1 YCPRRPSL
9 PRETPLL
16 FLPPQHDAPVPT
28 DGNQVDTSAA
38 NPHQSGTTASNIFDA
53 SRRQPAP
60 ATSGAAELAGQP
72 ISVLSPEDQKK
83 LVAAKK
89 LVIDNLR
96 FVPDFPIPRYQVYRH
111 TPYIPESRRLQLS
124 SRCSCPSDPG
134 RFGNQVPDVIVG
146 LEARGFLFGPTLALR
161 LNRPFVPVRK
171 KGKMPGACRTV
182 GYTKEYGKDEFQV
195 QTDAIKP
202 GQQCLIVDDII
213 ATGGTAAAAGQLVE
227 LSEAHIMGYLFMIDI
242 INLKGTSLLGKTPII
257 TLIEHNEE
265 E

>member
-1 YCPRRPSL
+1 MS
-9 PRETPLL
+9 
-16 FLPPQHDAPVPT
+16 APFPT
-28 DGNQVDTSAA
+28 DGNQVETSAA
-38 NPHQSGTTASNIFDA
+38 NPYQPGITSSAVLDA
-53 SRRQPAP
+53 SRRQPAS
-60 ATSGAAELAGQP
+60 ATSGATELASQP

-83 LVAAKK
+83 LVVAKK

-96 FVPDFPIPRYQVYRH
+96 FVPDFPIPGIKFIDILPLFQN
-111 TPYIPESRRLQLS
+111 PAAFS
-124 SRCSCPSDPG
+124 SLLDVLVLLIQE
-134 RFGNQVPDVIVG
+134 RFGNQVPDIIVG

-182 GYTKEYGKDEFQV
+182 EYTKEYGKDEFQV
-195 QTDAIKP
+195 QTNAIKP

-213 ATGGTAAAAGQLVE
+213 ATGGTAAAAGKLVE

-242 INLKGTSLLGKTPII
+242 INLKGTSLLGLKPII

>member
-1 YCPRRPSL
+1 MS
-9 PRETPLL
+9 
-16 FLPPQHDAPVPT
+16 APVST
-28 DGNQVDTSAA
+28 DGNQVHTSAA
-38 NPHQSGTTASNIFDA
+38 NPYQPGLTSSTVLDA
-53 SRRQPAP
+53 SRRQPAST
-60 ATSGAAELAGQP
+60 TSGTTELASQP
-72 ISVLSPEDQKK
+72 IGVLSPEDQTK
-83 LVAAKK
+83 LAVAKK

-96 FVPDFPIPRYQVYRH
+96 FVPDFPIPGIKFIDILPIFQNPVAF
-111 TPYIPESRRLQLS
+111 S
-124 SRCSCPSDPG
+124 SLLDVLVLLIQE

-161 LNRPFVPVRK
+161 LSRPFVPVRK

-182 GYTKEYGKDEFQV
+182 EYTKEYGKDEFQV

-213 ATGGTAAAAGQLVE
+213 ATGGTAAAAGKLVE

-242 INLKGTSLLGKTPII
+242 INLKGTSLLGEKPII
-257 TLIEHNEE
+257 TLVEHNEE

>member
-1 YCPRRPSL
+1 MS
-9 PRETPLL
+9 
-16 FLPPQHDAPVPT
+16 APVPT

-38 NPHQSGTTASNIFDA
+38 NPHQSGTTASNILDA
-53 SRRQPAP
+53 SRRQPTP
-60 ATSGAAELAGQP
+60 ATSGATELAGQP

-96 FVPDFPIPRYQVYRH
+96 FVPDFPIPGIKFIDILPIFQNPAAFTSLLDVLVLL
-111 TPYIPESRRLQLS
+111 IQE
-124 SRCSCPSDPG
+124 
-134 RFGNQVPDVIVG
+134 RFGNQVPDVVVG

-182 GYTKEYGKDEFQV
+182 EYTKEYGKDEFQV

-213 ATGGTAAAAGQLVE
+213 ATGGTAAAAGQLVG
-227 LSEAHIMGYLFMIDI
+227 LSEAHVMGYLFMIDI

>member
-1 YCPRRPSL
+1 MS
-9 PRETPLL
+9 
-16 FLPPQHDAPVPT
+16 APVPT
-28 DGNQVDTSAA
+28 DGNQVQTSAA
-38 NPHQSGTTASNIFDA
+38 NPYQPGLTSSTVLDA
-53 SRRQPAP
+53 SRRQPAST
-60 ATSGAAELAGQP
+60 TSGTTELASQQIG
-72 ISVLSPEDQKK
+72 VLSPEDQQK
-83 LVAAKK
+83 LAVAKK

-96 FVPDFPIPRYQVYRH
+96 FVPDFPIPGIKFIDILPIFQNPVAF
-111 TPYIPESRRLQLS
+111 S
-124 SRCSCPSDPG
+124 SLLDVLVLLIQE

-182 GYTKEYGKDEFQV
+182 EYTKEYGKDEFQV

-213 ATGGTAAAAGQLVE
+213 ATGGTASAAGKLVE

-242 INLKGTSLLGKTPII
+242 INLKGTTLLGEKPII
-257 TLIEHNEE
+257 TLVEHNEE

>member
-1 YCPRRPSL
+1 MSASVTL
-9 PRETPLL
+9 
-16 FLPPQHDAPVPT
+16 

-38 NPHQSGTTASNIFDA
+38 NPHQPGFTSSTVLDA
-53 SRRQPAP
+53 SLGQPTSSA
-60 ATSGAAELAGQP
+60 SGAAELASQP
-72 ISVLSPEDQKK
+72 ISTLTPADQKK
-83 LVAAKK
+83 LAVAKQ

-96 FVPDFPIPRYQVYRH
+96 YEPDFPIPGIKFIDILPIFQNPAAFGSLLDVLVLLVQ
-111 TPYIPESRRLQLS
+111 E
-124 SRCSCPSDPG
+124 

-146 LEARGFLFGPTLALR
+146 LEARGFLFGPSLALR

-182 GYTKEYGKDEFQV
+182 EYTKEYGKDEFQV
-195 QTDAIKP
+195 QTNAIKP

-213 ATGGTAAAAGQLVE
+213 ATGGTAAAAGKLVE

-242 INLKGTSLLGKTPII
+242 INLKGTSLLDGKPII

>member
-1 YCPRRPSL
+1 MS
-9 PRETPLL
+9 
-16 FLPPQHDAPVPT
+16 APVPT
-28 DGNQVDTSAA
+28 DGNQVQTSAA
-38 NPHQSGTTASNIFDA
+38 NPYQPGLTSSTVLDA
-53 SRRQPAP
+53 SRRQPAST
-60 ATSGAAELAGQP
+60 TSGTTELASQQIG
-72 ISVLSPEDQKK
+72 
-83 LVAAKK
+83 

-96 FVPDFPIPRYQVYRH
+96 FVPDFPIPGIKFIDILPIFQNPVAF
-111 TPYIPESRRLQLS
+111 S
-124 SRCSCPSDPG
+124 SLLDVLVLLIQE
-134 RFGNQVPDVIVG
+134 RFGDQVPDVIVG

-182 GYTKEYGKDEFQV
+182 EYTKEYGKDEFQV

-213 ATGGTAAAAGQLVE
+213 ATGGTASAAGKLVE

-242 INLKGTSLLGKTPII
+242 INLKGTTLLGEKPII
-257 TLIEHNEE
+257 TLVEHNEE